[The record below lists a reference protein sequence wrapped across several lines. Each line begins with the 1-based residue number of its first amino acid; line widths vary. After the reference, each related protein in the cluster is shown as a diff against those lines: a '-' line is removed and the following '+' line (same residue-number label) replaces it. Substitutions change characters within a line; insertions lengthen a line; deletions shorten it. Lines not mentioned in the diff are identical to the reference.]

1 MSFLVHTSGGG
12 KFREEVPLGRIIL
25 SDVDPGVYV
34 AQSPRAV
41 GPA

>member
-1 MSFLVHTSGGG
+1 MSYPIHTAGGG
-12 KFREEVPLGRIIL
+12 EFREEVPLGRIIL
-25 SDVDPGVYV
+25 PDVDPGVYV